1 MDSRPT
7 IIPTIQPIVKP
18 VFYSQQ
24 SLNTYPII
32 KPVIPQ
38 SVREITPIHE
48 SHEAYIS
55 TDENKSNNA
64 LSKTSEHDET
74 IKKLNDDLTS
84 IEDINK
90 WDVNTVFF
98 MAMLIG
104 SFFSPLSIIGL
115 YIINLFIW
123 NSPILILGNLRPRQ
137 LLIFL
142 VEKIIIFC
150 LSSINLSESRSKIF
164 ALVAR
169 EKK

>member
-1 MDSRPT
+1 MDSRPN
-7 IIPTIQPIVKP
+7 IIQPAIQPILKP

-24 SLNTYPII
+24 SLNTYPSIR
-32 KPVIPQ
+32 PVVSQ
-38 SVREITPIHE
+38 ITPIHE
-48 SHEAYIS
+48 SRIS
-55 TDENKSNNA
+55 TDENKPNNA
-64 LSKTSEHDET
+64 LLKTSENDET

-115 YIINLFIW
+115 YVINLFIW

-150 LSSINLSESRSKIF
+150 LSSINLSESRNKIF

-169 EKK
+169 DKK